1 MIGSDLHLPP
11 RSDQHIFVEATT
23 ESTAHFYDAHV
34 GWQASEM
41 PRPGGI
47 GQALRTDLSAF
58 VDMFVIGHPC
68 EIPIENSIKYLPW
81 TIRWNFSFSY
91 SC

>member
-1 MIGSDLHLPP
+1 MRVPP
-11 RSDQHIFVEATT
+11 RSDQHTFAEATT
-23 ESTAHFYDAHV
+23 DSTGHFYDAHV
-34 GWQASEM
+34 DWQASEM

-58 VDMFVIGHPC
+58 VDMFVIGHPW
-68 EIPIENSIKYLPW
+68 EIPIENSMTCTSHEPSGE
-81 TIRWNFSFSY
+81 TFSFSY